1 MNEKEMYTDCTLC
14 VHSCGCKVSLKEG
27 KATNIRGLETHP
39 VNRGELCPKGLAALD
54 SIYHPD
60 RLKHPLKRINGS
72 FHTISWEQAL
82 DEIAEKL
89 LQLKQDHGPQVLG
102 VFSGSIGVE
111 NLEVAGLT
119 QRFMAAYGSPNFFSV
134 ESVCYRMRIRSRQ
147 ITFGKYPTE
156 ELDSNLYVLW
166 GHNPEESDLPLRQSM
181 ERNLKEGS
189 RLVVIDPK
197 RIPLADRADKY
208 LPIRPG
214 TDGALALALIQ
225 VIIQEDLYDKDF
237 VEKYTK
243 GFQELASHI
252 PYYTP
257 EWAQEITSI
266 PAEEIRQLARLF
278 ANTRGASIYQ
288 GTNTQDQTANG
299 VQNSR
304 AFAILQSITG
314 NINVPGGWVISP
326 RPRLG
331 NTTLPVE
338 DKPLG
343 AEEYPLF
350 YELWGRKSPYGIVS
364 MVPDNVPDKLKA
376 FIVEGGN
383 PLLSMPDTKAFREAF
398 NKLELLVVQDMFMT
412 ETAELADYVL
422 PACSHLEKWG
432 LAYTYNVVHCLPYL
446 MLRKKCIEPYYESM
460 SEWQFF
466 TELSKRLGMEDA
478 FYWSSEE
485 ELVKYEVEPSGFS
498 FDYLLHEKPEGIYYA
513 DKEYT
518 ITDKSFRTPSG
529 KIEIYSDALEEV
541 GFDPLPTFQEPLKN
555 EKYTG
560 KEYTVKYPL
569 ILSTGNRNLYFT
581 HGQHRNV
588 SFLREN
594 YPEPMAD
601 ISPNTAEKL
610 HIKHNDDIIIENE
623 IGQAKMKANVDQRVM
638 DDVVLMTHC
647 WPGEANA
654 NNLVD
659 AHCREPIMGY
669 PDMKSLRCTIRKAYE

>member
-1 MNEKEMYTDCTLC
+1 MNEKTMYTDCTLC
-14 VHSCGCKVSLKEG
+14 VHSCGCKVTLDEE
-27 KATNIRGLETHP
+27 KATDIQGLETHP

-54 SIYHPD
+54 SIYHPN
-60 RLKHPLKRINGS
+60 RLKHPLKRIHGS
-72 FHTISWEQAL
+72 FQTISWQQAL

-89 LQLKQDHGPQVLG
+89 LQLKQDYGPQVLG

-156 ELDSNLYVLW
+156 ELNSNLYILW

-181 ERNLKEGS
+181 ERNLDEGA

-225 VIIQEDLYDKDF
+225 VIIQEGLYDKDF
-237 VEKYTK
+237 VEEYTK
-243 GFQELASHI
+243 GFQELTSHI
-252 PYYTP
+252 QSYTP
-257 EWAQEITSI
+257 EWAQEITSV

-278 ANTRGASIYQ
+278 ASIKGASIYQ

-343 AEEYPLF
+343 ADEYPLF

-383 PLLSMPDTKAFREAF
+383 PLLSMPDTKSFREAF

-466 TELSKRLGMEDA
+466 TELSKRLGMEDT
-478 FYWSSEE
+478 FYWSSEK

-498 FDYLLHEKPEGIYYA
+498 FDYLLHEKPEGVYYA
-513 DKEYT
+513 NKDYT

-529 KIEIYSDALEEV
+529 KIEIYSDALKDV
-541 GFDPLPTFQEPLKN
+541 GFDPLPTFQEPFKS
-555 EKYTG
+555 ETYTG
-560 KEYTVKYPL
+560 QEYSRKYPL
-569 ILSTGNRNLYFT
+569 TLSTGNRNLYFT

-588 SFLREN
+588 SSLLEN
-594 YPEPMAD
+594 VPEPMAD
-601 ISPNTAEKL
+601 ISPNTAEKFQ
-610 HIKHNDDIIIENE
+610 IKHNDDIIIENE
-623 IGQAKMKANVDQRVM
+623 IGQAKMRANVDQRVM

-647 WPGEANA
+647 WPGESNA

-659 AHCREPIMGY
+659 ANCREPIMGY
-669 PDMKSLRCTIRKAYE
+669 PDMKSLRCNIRKP